1 MTKHQKR
8 KTREILR
15 LYAEAVAGRAQ
26 MDGRAMAAA
35 GAAVEAVKK
44 EGGTR
49 ARLLQLRYLE
59 GKGKQEVVAALYMCG
74 TTYHKLDLEILS
86 TAAVVLAECGCT
98 LSA

>member
-1 MTKHQKR
+1 MTKQQKR

-15 LYAEAVAGRAQ
+15 LYAEAAAGRAQ

-35 GAAVEAVKK
+35 LEAVEAVKR

-59 GKGKQEVVAALYMCG
+59 GRSKPEVVAALYMCG
-74 TTYHKLDLEILS
+74 TTYHKLDLEVLS
-86 TAAVVLAECGCT
+86 TAAVVLAEHGYF
-98 LSA
+98 LSG